1 MENWYKEYLKISS
14 AENEEVERQNWEDL
28 EVRMD
33 LGLNAYGTQVDG
45 RNKEFKT
52 ENNYA
57 F

>member
-1 MENWYKEYLKISS
+1 MRKQKDKI
-14 AENEEVERQNWEDL
+14 EKIL

-52 ENNYA
+52 EK
-57 F
+57 